1 MKRHGETLNAY
12 YRVKEAKMKRL
23 RTIGFQ
29 LHDIL
34 VKTKL
39 WRHCQA
45 WEKGGGM
52 TRNNREDFG
61 RSENTLYDIIICTQV
76 TTYQFKTREGT
87 SARVN
92 SNVNYRLWVNII
104 CQCRFISCN
113 QCTTLVGHIDNGGW
127 HVSGQRS
134 KWKVSGLSPQ
144 FCHEPIVAP
153 KKNQDLSKK
162 KILWNVFSVS
172 ELLTELASR
181 VLHSKWFFIKVCK
194 DVSVWQLHYV
204 C

>member
-1 MKRHGETLNAY
+1 MNTFFPL
-12 YRVKEAKMKRL
+12 
-23 RTIGFQ
+23 TP
-29 LHDIL
+29 L
-34 VKTKL
+34 VYLK
-39 WRHCQA
+39 A
-45 WEKGGGM
+45 
-52 TRNNREDFG
+52 NN
-61 RSENTLYDIIICTQV
+61 
-76 TTYQFKTREGT
+76 TTP
-87 SARVN
+87 RVN

-113 QCTTLVGHIDNGGW
+113 QCTTLVGHVDNGGW

-144 FCHEPIVAP
+144 FCRELIVAL
-153 KKNQDLSKK
+153 KKIRTFQKKK
-162 KILWNVFSVS
+162 KILWNVFWVS
-172 ELLTELASR
+172 ELLTELTSR